1 MLKNFLLPWGL
12 ECAEIEE
19 DFKVQT
25 PLPRR
30 PVMLSYLHVLSFLC
44 RPDLVIPH
52 CQCTTHPHHQEIQQQ
67 QLTFQGVSRF
77 YQLFTESSWYITSS
91 VLETIC
97 FMVTYSWGA
106 FNCCFLPDDWKTPL
120 DNLFQNS
127 ISNMLPEDGVFS
139 NSDCFP
145 CWSVCRRTM
154 YLVIIPPRPFPSR
167 LKWFKLASCWN
178 AALKLAHYRHCN
190 CSAWLILL
198 CSLSHWCTF
207 CPTVRTCEGML
218 ESTLKRSSP
227 IATIHNSKRLKA
239 AKMNECGFSCGYGAC
254 GYDLS

>member
-1 MLKNFLLPWGL
+1 
-12 ECAEIEE
+12 
-19 DFKVQT
+19 
-25 PLPRR
+25 
-30 PVMLSYLHVLSFLC
+30 
-44 RPDLVIPH
+44 
-52 CQCTTHPHHQEIQQQ
+52 
-67 QLTFQGVSRF
+67 
-77 YQLFTESSWYITSS
+77 
-91 VLETIC
+91 
-97 FMVTYSWGA
+97 MVWGA

-154 YLVIIPPRPFPSR
+154 YLVIIPPHPFPSR

-207 CPTVRTCEGML
+207 CPTVRTCEDML

-227 IATIHNSKRLKA
+227 IATIHKSKRLKA
-239 AKMNECGFSCGYGAC
+239 AKMNECGFSCGYGAHV
-254 GYDLS
+254 GVTSLRWGFSSIPWWLSAYGVMNCSAGLWKFERMVKPFGTAEASYQIFFLFFSTSYLVQCVGGKEPWSICHVSGCKVDIRGDADVQICMN